1 MKTFK
6 PFNEI
11 NKVGESVC
19 ESPKYQP
26 QTLRK
31 IIFWLTKDY
40 KKKVDE
46 YNETREKIVSLRDSI
61 SLFSKYKNTLFYWIS
76 CQELKE
82 EKVRLKALHKSLEN
96 YKFQLKYHCDLYSR
110 IMNRKD

>member
-11 NKVGESVC
+11 NKVGESVG

-61 SLFSKYKNTLFYWIS
+61 SLFSKYKNTLFYWLS
-76 CQELKE
+76 CQDLKE
-82 EKVRLKALHKSLEN
+82 QKARIKYLHKRIADTK
-96 YKFQLKYHCDLYSR
+96 YKLKYHCDWYSVIR
-110 IMNRKD
+110 NK